1 MKSGH
6 AESNTPE
13 KRLEPKN
20 HPIEKENHLPNLH
33 FLGSMLIF
41 QGVYQVKA
49 FLLKFRVFLARV
61 LFSQFHHKLVAVK
74 LPSHRNITQTNS
86 FVPPI
91 HLWIYYVYIY
101 ICTLGGSAY
110 TWSTASPKKNNQTST
125 SMHTPHFDSKFQFV
139 SPFLDITS
147 LPQRF
152 VGQDT
157 LVALWRSGELQGLEP
172 DFLENIQL
180 HREVISVEKHG
191 TWRWDMGHL
200 RSGCIYIYIHIQKIK
215 SFEIW
220 NHLI

>member
-101 ICTLGGSAY
+101 IYVLSGEAHTHDQQHL
-110 TWSTASPKKNNQTST
+110 PKKIIKQVQVCIHLILIPSSNLFHHFWTS
-125 SMHTPHFDSKFQFV
+125 PHCHSV
-139 SPFLDITS
+139 LLDKTLLLLYEGQASCRAWS
-147 LPQRF
+147 LIS
-152 VGQDT
+152 
-157 LVALWRSGELQGLEP
+157 WRTYSCIGRSYLLRNMGHE
-172 DFLENIQL
+172 D
-180 HREVISVEKHG
+180 G
-191 TWRWDMGHL
+191 TWD
-200 RSGCIYIYIHIQKIK
+200 IYVQDVYIYIHIQKIK